1 MDVGIQGV
9 EEILRGFARLPV
21 GIQKKYLGKAVS
33 EVAKQHIPNI
43 KALTPRGPTGNL
55 RRSVGM
61 RLEKKKRNTTAMSV
75 LGYRRRAGGNSR
87 EQGFHAWWIDN
98 GVKRRSPKGQ
108 ALRVPP
114 EFIGTYDYLK
124 GAVSLIGDDGAS
136 IYFRT
141 VAGFEGTGKFE
152 RWAAANLP
160 GIKKALVGKLEGKLG
175 AAIQEAE
182 IRALRAK
189 GK

>member
-1 MDVGIQGV
+1 MDMDIQGV
-9 EEILRGFARLPV
+9 EQILRGFARLPV
-21 GIQKKYLGKAVS
+21 SIQKKYLGKAVS

-61 RLEKKKRNTTAMSV
+61 RLEKKKRNATAMSV
-75 LGYRRRAGGNSR
+75 LGYRRKAGGNNR
-87 EQGFHAWWIDN
+87 EKGFHAWWIDN
-98 GVKRRSPKGQ
+98 GVKRRSPKGM
-108 ALRVPP
+108 ALSVPP

-124 GAVSLIGDDGAS
+124 GSVSLIGDDGAS

-141 VAGFEGTGKFE
+141 VAGFKGTGKFE
-152 RWAAANLP
+152 RWASANLP
-160 GIKKALVGKLEGKLG
+160 SIKKDLVGKLEGKLG

-182 IRALRAK
+182 IKAIRAK
-189 GK
+189 YK

>member
-1 MDVGIQGV
+1 MNVDVQGV
-9 EEILRGFARLPV
+9 EQILRGFARLPV

-33 EVAKQHIPNI
+33 EVTKEHIPRI
-43 KALTPRGPTGNL
+43 KSLTPRGPTGNL

-61 RLEKKKRNTTAMSV
+61 RLEKKKRNATAMSV
-75 LGYRRRAGGNSR
+75 LGYRRRVGGNNR
-87 EQGFHAWWIDN
+87 EKGSHAWWIDN
-98 GVKRRSPKGQ
+98 GVKQRTAKGT

-141 VAGFEGTGKFE
+141 VKGFAGTGNFE
-152 RWAAANLP
+152 RWASANLP
-160 GIKKALVGKLEGKLG
+160 SIKKSLVGKLEGKLG
-175 AAIQEAE
+175 QAIQEAE
-182 IRALRAK
+182 IRSIRAK